1 MFDWLVGVVEQG
13 GYFGIALLM
22 FLENVFPPIP
32 SELIM
37 PMGGYLAHQDRLN
50 PVLVVLA
57 GSLGSLA
64 GLYLWYWLA
73 RQLNRE
79 KVYDLI
85 DRYGRWLT
93 LSEEGIEKAEKRFK
107 RHAGF
112 AVFFGRMIP
121 GIRTLIS
128 VPAGFAQMPLGR
140 FLALSLAGTVI
151 WVSGLTALGYVLG
164 SQYEK
169 VSGWLNPV
177 TNVLFAGIVV
187 LYVIRLLRGKGQRK
201 AQPDS

>member
-37 PMGGYLAHQDRLN
+37 PLGGYLAHQDRLN
-50 PVLVVLA
+50 PVLVVIS
-57 GSLGSLA
+57 GSIGSLA
-64 GLYLWYWLA
+64 GVYLWYWLA
-73 RQLNRE
+73 MQLNRD

-85 DRYGRWLT
+85 DRHGRWLT
-93 LSEEGIEKAEKRFK
+93 LSEESLKKAEERFK
-107 RHAGF
+107 RHQGF

-121 GIRTLIS
+121 AIRTLIS
-128 VPAGFAQMPLGR
+128 VPAGFAKMPLGR
-140 FLALSLAGTVI
+140 FLALSVAGTVI

-164 SQYEK
+164 SQYER

-177 TNVLFAGIVV
+177 TNVIFGAIVL
-187 LYVIRLLRGKGQRK
+187 LYVVRLFRGKGRK
-201 AQPDS
+201 TQSAS